1 MNRIEL
7 AELHELM
14 DEYAYFEP
22 HIYPTKG
29 ENIMFIDA
37 TALGGNPITFN
48 AESRS
53 FTVVVFEDEDVAEY
67 AYEKDDWEDDVDELT
82 IAAYEAVRLAR
93 DIGRKNGK
101 G

>member
-1 MNRIEL
+1 MNKIEIK
-7 AELHELM
+7 ELHELM

-29 ENIMFIDA
+29 RNIMFIDY
-37 TALGGNPITFN
+37 TDLNGNPITFDT
-48 AESRS
+48 EKRE
-53 FTVVVFEDEDVAEY
+53 FTVVVFENEDVAEY
-67 AYEKDDWEDDVDELT
+67 KYERDDWEDGVDELT

-93 DIGRKNGK
+93 DIARKNDK